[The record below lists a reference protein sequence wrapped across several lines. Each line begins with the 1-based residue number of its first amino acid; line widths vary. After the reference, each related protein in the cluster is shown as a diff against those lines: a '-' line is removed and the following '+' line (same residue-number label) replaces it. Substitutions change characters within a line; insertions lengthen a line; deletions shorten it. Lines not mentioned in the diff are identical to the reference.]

1 MSGHERV
8 ITFFRVCFL
17 DQFLDLVEDQKSLG
31 FRLLSGPDLREEEF
45 NKLGFHAL
53 ERCALLH
60 PGELARLDIFICL
73 KRALERLI
81 DIRRREELHRGA
93 FDFKLDLQKE

>member
-1 MSGHERV
+1 M

-31 FRLLSGPDLREEEF
+31 FRLLSGSDLREEKF

-60 PGELARLDIFICL
+60 PGKLARLDIFICL
-73 KRALERLI
+73 KRALQGLI
-81 DIRRREELHRGA
+81 DVRRREELHRGA
-93 FDFKLDLQKE
+93 FDFELDLQIE